1 MEQMLMDIVNDG
13 EKLVLMDGSEWMIN
27 PGDMPTVCTWIPTVT
42 IKIEETDNNDMFSYK
57 LTNLNIDVTVYAM
70 KIS

>member
-27 PGDMPTVCTWIPTVT
+27 PGDMPTVCTWIPTAT
-42 IKIEETDNNDMFSYK
+42 IKIEETDNNDTFSYK

>member
-1 MEQMLMDIVNDG
+1 MEHMLMDIVNDG
-13 EKLVLMDGSEWMIN
+13 EKLVLMDGSEWIIN
-27 PGDMPTVCTWIPTVT
+27 PGDMPTVCTWIPTTT
-42 IKIEETDNNDMFSYK
+42 IKIEETDNNDMFSFK